1 MLHMKALFLFLI
13 TFYQKTL
20 SLNHGVL
27 GTVLPFRVCRFYPS
41 CSEYARQAVFLHGV
55 LRGGGLSLKR
65 LLRCHPGNLGGY
77 DPVPKKVF

>member
-1 MLHMKALFLFLI
+1 MKALFLFLI

-27 GTVLPFRVCRFYPS
+27 GKVLPFRVCRFYPS